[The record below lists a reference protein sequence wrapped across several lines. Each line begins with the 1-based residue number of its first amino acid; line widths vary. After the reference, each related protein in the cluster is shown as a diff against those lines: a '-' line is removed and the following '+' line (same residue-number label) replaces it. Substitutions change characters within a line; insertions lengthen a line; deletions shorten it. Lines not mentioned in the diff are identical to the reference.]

1 MLLMTGFVVTYMCVC
16 VYIQNIKI
24 IYYYY
29 FFFFLLLTNTL
40 KPDSDVSGLLMGTCL
55 MFKEKN
61 TALKGGITISCVIT
75 PLNTQSSMLGMREMR
90 HPTQKKLCPC
100 IITVFSSNS

>member
-1 MLLMTGFVVTYMCVC
+1 MFVCVC
-16 VYIQNIKI
+16 VCVCIHTKYTNNLLLLH
-24 IYYYY
+24 
-29 FFFFLLLTNTL
+29 FFFLLLTNTL

-90 HPTQKKLCPC
+90 HPTQKKALSMHNNC
-100 IITVFSSNS
+100 F